1 MTKEQT
7 EELFHKKYPHTD
19 EDPNSPQAFTNFT
32 HEMKPKDI
40 IVLIKKK
47 TIVDFAIVVG
57 PNRYQKDSSI
67 DLPDNAKSYSHRR
80 DVAWLNRGNIPEETF
95 EFSRMST
102 CDRVANPERKEEY
115 INVLLEEERKKRL
128 FGTKTKGSITTQE
141 YQKYIDVM
149 EWKQN
154 LILYGPPGTGKTWKA
169 KQIAKEFIRL
179 HNNSNEANTYSNM
192 SGKDNW
198 FKRLKD
204 QISSRSSDWKI
215 DTSQGEEYFKLKSS
229 SDEKRIFVSYG
240 NKNNPDKDLVEVGI
254 KEKATSWLKEI
265 PSDSSFV
272 LVINM
277 SQNSFVVLPYEVLR
291 KAKFRGGENWDSSGE
306 TKMWFNLTVT
316 SNDSIL
322 NTNESVENGKHD
334 CSEYLFNIDQVFI
347 NNPKFVTFHQS
358 YSYEEFVEGIK
369 VKVNEDKKYVTYEVE
384 AGIFKEFC
392 DYAKG
397 SNKKYVL
404 IIDEINRG
412 NISKVFGE
420 LITILENDK
429 RGDKVTL
436 AYSKKPF
443 FVPKNVYVI
452 GTMNT
457 ADQSI
462 ARIDIA
468 LRRRFAHEEL
478 MPDSSVLKNKDIDG
492 INLTKLLDAINE
504 KILDDNMREK
514 QIGHSYLMS
523 GTEPI
528 DNIKELQMTFAY
540 NIIPLLREYYFDNDS
555 ALQELLN
562 EEFLDW
568 DKKNVKEDWKEDS
581 TKFKN
586 SIKNAFPTAMSD

>member
-1 MTKEQT
+1 M
-7 EELFHKKYPHTD
+7 
-19 EDPNSPQAFTNFT
+19 
-32 HEMKPKDI
+32 
-40 IVLIKKK
+40 
-47 TIVDFAIVVG
+47 
-57 PNRYQKDSSI
+57 
-67 DLPDNAKSYSHRR
+67 
-80 DVAWLNRGNIPEETF
+80 
-95 EFSRMST
+95 
-102 CDRVANPERKEEY
+102 
-115 INVLLEEERKKRL
+115 
-128 FGTKTKGSITTQE
+128 
-141 YQKYIDVM
+141 
-149 EWKQN
+149 
-154 LILYGPPGTGKTWKA
+154 
-169 KQIAKEFIRL
+169 
-179 HNNSNEANTYSNM
+179 
-192 SGKDNW
+192 
-198 FKRLKD
+198 
-204 QISSRSSDWKI
+204 
-215 DTSQGEEYFKLKSS
+215 
-229 SDEKRIFVSYG
+229 
-240 NKNNPDKDLVEVGI
+240 
-254 KEKATSWLKEI
+254 
-265 PSDSSFV
+265 
-272 LVINM
+272 
-277 SQNSFVVLPYEVLR
+277 
-291 KAKFRGGENWDSSGE
+291 
-306 TKMWFNLTVT
+306 
-316 SNDSIL
+316 
-322 NTNESVENGKHD
+322 
-334 CSEYLFNIDQVFI
+334 
-347 NNPKFVTFHQS
+347 
-358 YSYEEFVEGIK
+358 
-369 VKVNEDKKYVTYEVE
+369 
-384 AGIFKEFC
+384 
-392 DYAKG
+392 
-397 SNKKYVL
+397 L

-420 LITILENDK
+420 LITIIENDK

-504 KILDDNMREK
+504 KILEDNMREK

-586 SIKNAFPTAMSD
+586 SIKNAFPTAMND